1 MSPAANPTARAA
13 PGGASGGDIWRK
25 KKARAAALLSLAA
38 LAGPAASAPVAEAW
52 RAATVSGCLAALE
65 RAEPIDGAA
74 LGLDPAP
81 GLALPYAAPARV
93 WRDPEGRFALG
104 TAALPDGA
112 TGRDRR
118 ICEAESLRPLGAHR
132 VNAVYSDFLDWAGAA
147 VAAGRYV
154 FLGTRRNDDS
164 LTGLASL
171 ASDFVT
177 ARGYALEVT
186 FVAQPVEGR
195 VAFSAQE
202 LRREVAR

>member
-1 MSPAANPTARAA
+1 MSPAARPTARVA

-25 KKARAAALLSLAA
+25 KKVRAAALLSLAA

-74 LGLDPAP
+74 LGLEPAP
-81 GLALPYAAPARV
+81 ELALPYAAPARV

-118 ICEAESLRPLGAHR
+118 LCEAESLRHLDAHR
-132 VNAVYSDFLDWAGAA
+132 VNAVYSDFLDWAEAA
-147 VAAGRYV
+147 VDAGRYA
-154 FLGTRRNDDS
+154 FLGTRRTGDT
-164 LTGLASL
+164 LTGVASL
-171 ASDFVT
+171 GSQRVT

-186 FVAQPVEGR
+186 FVAQPAEGR
-195 VAFSAQE
+195 VSFAAQE
-202 LRREVAR
+202 LSAEALR